1 MVDEH
6 GQGDQASDKSA
17 LALDFPNPMLSE
29 MQNEA
34 VRQDRSLS
42 WIAQTAWVNA
52 RLLILSFGSADE
64 MEKATAEP
72 AYAGAE
78 AGNQSL
84 FYSKPMI
91 EEISTEAERLGASK
105 DRLMQAAWV
114 LARSEIAALPSAD

>member
-1 MVDEH
+1 MADEN

-17 LALDFPNPMLSE
+17 LALGFPKPMLSE
-29 MQNEA
+29 MQDEA

-42 WIAQTAWVNA
+42 WIARTAWVSA
-52 RLLILSFGSADE
+52 RMLILSFGSADE

-72 AYAGAE
+72 AYQGIEAE
-78 AGNQSL
+78 NQSL
-84 FYSKPMI
+84 FYPDPMI

-105 DRLMQAAWV
+105 ERIMQAAWV